1 VAEHSLEAVAI
12 GSGARLEGFEAFKR
26 VLISACCY

>member
-12 GSGARLEGFEAFKR
+12 GSGTRLEGFEALKR
-26 VLISACCY
+26 VLISACRY